1 MKNKLK
7 GAFKSRTVWFGMA
20 VAALS
25 WLQQALPGMEGLSP
39 VGVTIIGTFVSAGI
53 VALRAVTV
61 EPLENK
67 V

>member
-1 MKNKLK
+1 MNNKLK
-7 GAFKSRTVWFGMA
+7 GALKSRTVWFGMA

-25 WLQQALPGMEGLSP
+25 WLQQALPGMDGLSP
-39 VGVTIIGTFVSAGI
+39 VGVTIVGTLISAGI
-53 VALRAVTV
+53 VVLRAVTV

>member
-7 GAFKSRTVWFGMA
+7 GALKSRTVWFGMA

-39 VGVTIIGTFVSAGI
+39 VGVTIVGTLVSAGI